1 MDWDDREVALLLA
14 ALIGMMIGIALP
26 VLFFLFMGL

>member
-1 MDWDDREVALLLA
+1 MNLDDREVELLLA

-26 VLFFLFMGL
+26 VLFFLFMGV

>member
-1 MDWDDREVALLLA
+1 MDLDDREVALLLA

>member
-1 MDWDDREVALLLA
+1 MDLDDREVELLLA

-26 VLFFLFMGL
+26 VLFFLLIGI

>member
-1 MDWDDREVALLLA
+1 MDLDDREVELLLA

>member
-1 MDWDDREVALLLA
+1 MDLDDREVELLLA

-26 VLFFLFMGL
+26 VLFFLFMGI

>member
-1 MDWDDREVALLLA
+1 MDLDDREVELLLA

-26 VLFFLFMGL
+26 VLFFLFMGV